1 MLGTALIVSA
11 GVGHSAQVTLAWDA
25 NRESNLAGYKIYFG
39 TAPREYSWVLD
50 VGKVTTYTVTG
61 LTDGLAYYFSA
72 TAYDTANQESDFSRE
87 VSTSTCTYSLSPAS
101 QSFAASAGTGTVEV
115 TTQSRCPWT
124 AGRSPSWMTVTSG
137 GNGIGD
143 GTVRYS
149 LSANTGSS
157 PRSAN
162 ATVAGKVFTV
172 TQAGASESA
181 FTITASAGTGG
192 SISPSGALSVSSG
205 TGKTFAIT
213 PNAGYRVADVLVDG
227 ASVGAVATYSFSSVS
242 ANHTIAASF
251 AANPTSFT
259 LTASAGT
266 GGSISPSGPVS
277 VSKGTS
283 KTFTVTPHTGYRL
296 TGLLVDGSSATP
308 VTTYS
313 ATIVTADTG
322 YRVTGLVVDDLSA
335 TPVSTYTFNH
345 VTANHTIAASFAPH
359 ISTGPKTITASAGT
373 GGSIS
378 PSGTVSV
385 GYGAG
390 RTFTIK
396 SNTGYRV
403 SRVLVDGASVGAVT
417 AYTFSN
423 VAANHTIAVTF
434 SRLRGRS
441 AAF

>member
-1 MLGTALIVSA
+1 
-11 GVGHSAQVTLAWDA
+11 
-25 NRESNLAGYKIYFG
+25 
-39 TAPREYSWVLD
+39 
-50 VGKVTTYTVTG
+50 
-61 LTDGLAYYFSA
+61 
-72 TAYDTANQESDFSRE
+72 
-87 VSTSTCTYSLSPAS
+87 
-101 QSFAASAGTGTVEV
+101 
-115 TTQSRCPWT
+115 
-124 AGRSPSWMTVTSG
+124 MTVTSG

-385 GYGAG
+385 GYGAR